1 MPVIG
6 LHDLPLYSST
16 EGNLE
21 SVRFR
26 HIFDTN
32 MNSYYYILELKDLST
47 NTLYMV
53 MVTEGRVFTKLESER
68 LGNNPKKFN
77 VKKVLIPENGA
88 TVISIDNDYNFIITQ

>member
-1 MPVIG
+1 MVVIR

-26 HIFDTN
+26 HLFDTY
-32 MNSYYYILELKDLST
+32 MNSYYYILELKDLTT

-53 MVTEGRVFTKLESER
+53 MVTEGKVFTKLENER
-68 LGNNPKKFN
+68 AGNNPKKFN
-77 VKKVLIPENGA
+77 VKNVQISENGA

>member
-16 EGNLE
+16 QGNLE

-26 HIFDTN
+26 HLFDTN
-32 MNSYYYILELKDLST
+32 MNSYYYILELKDLTT

-53 MVTEGRVFTKLESER
+53 MVTEGKLFTKLENER
-68 LGNNPKKFN
+68 AGNNPKKFN
-77 VKKVLIPENGA
+77 VKKVLIPENSA
-88 TVISIDNDYNFIITQ
+88 EVISIDDDYNFMITQ